1 MSEYIY
7 FTNEQKRR
15 ANAVDL
21 VDFLER
27 QGEKLIKSGPEKRL
41 ASDHSITVRGSEW
54 FDHAEGARKGGLAI
68 DFVQYHYGLSFPE
81 AVTMLLNGEQGQGYR
96 ESEHRKPEPKKAFAL
111 PPANDTMRRV
121 FAYLIKSRLLDQKV
135 VSHFAHAGLLYE
147 DAQYHNA
154 VFVGRDKEGVARHA
168 HKRGT
173 YCARRRVQA
182 GNRREA
188 AALGESYTGGDA
200 YKGNV
205 EGCDPHFSFHYA
217 GTSDTVYV
225 FEAPIDMLSFISL
238 YQQDWQRHSYVALC
252 GVAEHALLQLLAD
265 HPQISKIGLCLDH
278 DEAGIKADK
287 RIAGILAER
296 GYQNVFPL
304 FSVHKDWNEDIK
316 AAHGLEAIPAE
327 EPSSVPQQVVQ
338 AMA

>member
-7 FTNEQKRR
+7 FTDEQKRR

-41 ASDHSITVRGSEW
+41 ASDHSITVRGNEW

-96 ESEHRKPEPKKAFAL
+96 ESEHRQTEPKKAFAL
-111 PPANDTMRRV
+111 PPTNDTMRRV

-135 VSHFAHAGLLYE
+135 VSHFAHEGLLYE

-173 YCARRRVQA
+173 Y
-182 GNRREA
+182 
-188 AALGESYTGGDA
+188 TGGNA

-205 EGCDPHFSFHYA
+205 EGCDPRFSFHHV

-238 YQQDWQRHSYVALC
+238 YQKDWQRHSYVALC

-265 HPQISKIGLCLDH
+265 YPQINKIGLCLDH

-296 GYQNVFPL
+296 GYPNVFPL
-304 FSVHKDWNEDIK
+304 FSAHKDWNEDIK
-316 AAHGLEAIPAE
+316 AAHGLTAIPAE
-327 EPSSVPQQVVQ
+327 EPSPVPHQAVQ